1 MADTDGTADAPKA
14 TVGKAAST
22 DWEAIERE
30 FRAGQLSVSEIGRQY
45 GISHTAINKRAKRE
59 GWTRDLT
66 EKVRKEVSARLVSE
80 GVSAEGVRET
90 IQLAAERGVAL
101 VREHRSDIG
110 QNRSAVTKLIAEL
123 HEGIEHHDEI
133 VEDIE
138 AETTPQEGASPT
150 EKANLAK
157 RRARMLAAVALPS
170 RASVANTLATALK
183 TLIPL
188 ERQAFN
194 LDDKGDPPDGSQENP
209 VNATLSDQSIDKIK
223 RLLE

>member
-1 MADTDGTADAPKA
+1 MASKTANDA
-14 TVGKAAST
+14 GKPAT

-30 FRAGQLSVSEIGRQY
+30 YRAGQLSVSEVARQQ
-45 GISHTAINKRAKRE
+45 GVSHTAINKRAKRE

-66 EKVRKEVSARLVSE
+66 ERVRKEVSARLVSE

-90 IQLAAERGVAL
+90 IQVAAERGVAL

-110 QNRSAVTKLIAEL
+110 QNRAAVTKLLAEL
-123 HEGIEHHDEI
+123 HTVIENVEEI
-133 VEDIE
+133 EEDIIE
-138 AETTPQEGASPT
+138 DTPGPL
-150 EKANLAK
+150 NAK

-170 RASVANTLATALK
+170 RAGVVNTLAGALK

-194 LDDKGDPPDGSQENP
+194 LDDKGAPPDGSDGNP
-209 VNATLSDQSIDKIK
+209 VNVELSSSSIDRIK
-223 RLLE
+223 RLLD